1 LPGLVMAVLL
11 SWAGCALAGDA
22 VPDLTETW
30 KGTTQSIISG
40 PSRHFKPI
48 TKPTFASVK
57 ITIRIKRQ
65 KGRVFY
71 GIVRSNRASEQVVG
85 VIGPD
90 KTISLADEDGYR
102 AGSFITRNKLE
113 LVYLEAGQQ
122 SQVANSTIYR
132 RVR

>member
-1 LPGLVMAVLL
+1 
-11 SWAGCALAGDA
+11 
-22 VPDLTETW
+22 
-30 KGTTQSIISG
+30 
-40 PSRHFKPI
+40 
-48 TKPTFASVK
+48 
-57 ITIRIKRQ
+57 
-65 KGRVFY
+65 
-71 GIVRSNRASEQVVG
+71 VRSNRASEQVVG